1 MTVTWRFVPF
11 DALTTTELYEVLQL
25 RTEVFVM
32 EQAGIYQDMDGSDHA
47 AVHVLGTAGGQ
58 LVAYARCFPAGV
70 KFAEASIGRVITRQS
85 QRGSGLGHAL
95 IRQAIVCVFAQW
107 GAQPLRIGAQPGSI
121 SFMRSTG
128 SPQQESP
135 TSKTAFRT
143 SRCCARFDIQ
153 ELTMISDFKGK
164 TAVLTG
170 AGSGFGLECARI
182 GARLGMNLVLADVQQ
197 DALDKAAAEMTA
209 AGAQVLAVR
218 LDVSKAAEVEALGA
232 AVLARFGAPH
242 LVFNNAGVGAGG
254 LIWENTLKDWEWVI
268 GVNLM
273 GVAHGVRV
281 FTPMMLEA
289 AKQDP
294 AWQGHIVNT
303 ASMAGLL
310 NAPNMGI
317 YNVSKHAV
325 VSLSETLYQDLA
337 LVTDQISASVLCPFF
352 VPTGISQS
360 QRNRPEELP
369 AAKPTRSQLIGQ
381 AMSDK
386 AVGSGKVTAA
396 DVAQKVFDAIAANQF
411 YIYSHPKA
419 IGSVQTRLE
428 DILQA
433 RNPTN
438 PFAHKP
444 EIGEELKKALRE
456 A

>member
-1 MTVTWRFVPF
+1 M
-11 DALTTTELYEVLQL
+11 
-25 RTEVFVM
+25 
-32 EQAGIYQDMDGSDHA
+32 
-47 AVHVLGTAGGQ
+47 
-58 LVAYARCFPAGV
+58 
-70 KFAEASIGRVITRQS
+70 ITN
-85 QRGSGLGHAL
+85 
-95 IRQAIVCVFAQW
+95 
-107 GAQPLRIGAQPGSI
+107 
-121 SFMRSTG
+121 
-128 SPQQESP
+128 
-135 TSKTAFRT
+135 
-143 SRCCARFDIQ
+143 
-153 ELTMISDFKGK
+153 FKGK

-209 AGAQVLAVR
+209 AGAQVLAFR

-242 LVFNNAGVGAGG
+242 FVFNNAGVGAGG

-289 AKQDP
+289 AKKDP

-325 VSLSETLYQDLA
+325 VSMSETLYQDLA

-360 QRNRPEELP
+360 QRNRPDALP
-369 AAKPTRSQLIGQ
+369 AAKPTKSQLIGQ